1 LPDEFIERMSTIGKA
16 RHWKNWMRAEESRQE
31 YLTGL
36 GFPELAEIQSNYYR
50 MLKD

>member
-1 LPDEFIERMSTIGKA
+1 MPKIGTA
-16 RHWKNWMRAEESRQE
+16 RHRKKWMKAEDAREE

-36 GFPELAEIQSNYYR
+36 GFPELAEIQKQYYR